1 MDSSRK
7 KRLGQYFSGQKVAEL
22 LVSMVA
28 LHHEDHVIDPMAGIG
43 DMLVATMD
51 AGVAKSNI
59 SGIEIDHLAGK
70 TCNDRIGLGTV
81 IVADA
86 FKLETYNIL
95 KRTSWDAV
103 ITNPPYVRYQSLNGF
118 DNQALTLQNAKETRN
133 SLLSIIREVKH
144 LSKEERN
151 CLLRITRSYSGLS
164 DLAVPAWILCASIV
178 APGGTLA
185 IVVPESWLN
194 REYALSIKYLLLKFF
209 DIQYVVEDLNSAWFP
224 DALVKTNL
232 IVAKRVAFRK
242 EFAIEPQ
249 GKYKHIRIASS
260 LIGENSLVDN
270 MQYLGYTGKKAFLT
284 LLNAEN
290 DVRENGFTLKIVPT
304 CSMVSEM
311 VNTPA
316 FNKLY
321 TKLEHTKIPN
331 ASRSFPDELCTILN
345 AHDTICP
352 ISNLQSWGFM
362 VGQGLRTGANRFFYA
377 ESEGIEGNDEKLLVD
392 KLFKKRHIL
401 VSKVRTKPVLRYQSD
416 IKDSLVINSAD
427 LVTRLLYIQN
437 DLSDTEPD
445 LSRHIEEAENIDIVN
460 ADKTT
465 HFQDLSAVK
474 PNIRNVVVNGHI
486 VNRKWYMLPVLMPR
500 HMPALCIP
508 RINYKEAKCILIAD
522 EDIVVDANFSTLW
535 MSTKSQDTIYAM
547 FAMFNS
553 SWMRAYLET
562 ISTVM
567 GGGALKTEASHIRQ
581 VLFPEPTVDRICC
594 LSNMG
599 KRLAI
604 ADISMFN
611 EIRREIDVYLLTQL
625 FGVDKAQEQ
634 VERLNAYL
642 KYKITNRRR

>member
-1 MDSSRK
+1 M
-7 KRLGQYFSGQKVAEL
+7 
-22 LVSMVA
+22 
-28 LHHEDHVIDPMAGIG
+28 
-43 DMLVATMD
+43 
-51 AGVAKSNI
+51 
-59 SGIEIDHLAGK
+59 
-70 TCNDRIGLGTV
+70 
-81 IVADA
+81 
-86 FKLETYNIL
+86 
-95 KRTSWDAV
+95 
-103 ITNPPYVRYQSLNGF
+103 
-118 DNQALTLQNAKETRN
+118 
-133 SLLSIIREVKH
+133 
-144 LSKEERN
+144 
-151 CLLRITRSYSGLS
+151 
-164 DLAVPAWILCASIV
+164 
-178 APGGTLA
+178 A

-416 IKDSLVINSAD
+416 IKD
-427 LVTRLLYIQN
+427 
-437 DLSDTEPD
+437 
-445 LSRHIEEAENIDIVN
+445 
-460 ADKTT
+460 
-465 HFQDLSAVK
+465 HFV
-474 PNIRNVVVNGHI
+474 
-486 VNRKWYMLPVLMPR
+486 
-500 HMPALCIP
+500 CI
-508 RINYKEAKCILIAD
+508 I
-522 EDIVVDANFSTLW
+522 
-535 MSTKSQDTIYAM
+535 
-547 FAMFNS
+547 
-553 SWMRAYLET
+553 
-562 ISTVM
+562 
-567 GGGALKTEASHIRQ
+567 GALPSQ
-581 VLFPEPTVDRICC
+581 
-594 LSNMG
+594 LS
-599 KRLAI
+599 
-604 ADISMFN
+604 
-611 EIRREIDVYLLTQL
+611 
-625 FGVDKAQEQ
+625 
-634 VERLNAYL
+634 
-642 KYKITNRRR
+642 